1 MFNGYSEKM
10 IDFLWGIRFNNER
23 GWFMEHKDE
32 YLEYLYKPTAT
43 LAEEV
48 CAALNERAKDLVI
61 EPHVTRIYRD
71 ARRLHGRGPY
81 KDGLWF
87 SMRRERRDWRE
98 VPCFYFEVN
107 PESYSFGMGFYAAP
121 PLVMEAFRRDMDEDV
136 QKMKKLLSAVLTND
150 TFMLTGEEY
159 KRKKPCADETFAP
172 WYNRRGIALDCT
184 RAYDELVFS
193 PELVPTLAE
202 EFASLLPL
210 YRYFEQ
216 LFERVAMS
224 VE

>member
-1 MFNGYSEKM
+1 MFNGYSEKT

-32 YLEYLYKPTAT
+32 YLENVYRPTAA

-48 CAALNERAKDLVI
+48 SAALNGQGKDLAI

-87 SMRRERRDWRE
+87 SLCRERRDWRE

-121 PLVMEAFRRDMDEDV
+121 PLVMQAFRRDMDENG
-136 QKMKKLLSAVLTND
+136 QNMKKLLRGALARD
-150 TFMLTGEEY
+150 TFTVTGAEY
-159 KRKKPCADETFAP
+159 KRKKPCADTAFEP
-172 WYNRRGIALDCT
+172 WYNRRSIALDCT
-184 RAYDELVFS
+184 RPYDELVFS
-193 PELVPTLAE
+193 SALADALAG
-202 EFASLLPL
+202 EFGALLPL
-210 YRYFEQ
+210 YCYFEQ
-216 LFERVAMS
+216 LFEK
-224 VE
+224 VEAAAE